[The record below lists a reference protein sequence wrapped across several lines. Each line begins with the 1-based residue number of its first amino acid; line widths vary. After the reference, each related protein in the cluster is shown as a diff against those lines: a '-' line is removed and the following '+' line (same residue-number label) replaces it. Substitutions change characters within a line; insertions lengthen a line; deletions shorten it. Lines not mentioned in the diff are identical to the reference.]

1 MNIRSL
7 TLPFCA
13 VAALALGGCTSAPPK
28 RPGAAP
34 TRQVLIPPP
43 KSSVTRRKPVS
54 EAVADASSE
63 ALAASPQLRMSEEL
77 QGIDALEDVVVERD
91 GPPDPRDIP
100 PNLDQIPDP
109 IPTHEPPSPGG
120 NRPNYEVLGQTY
132 KVMTS
137 ARSFRETGLASWYG
151 TKFHGKKT
159 SNGEVYD
166 MFELTAAHKQL
177 PLPTYV
183 RITNLGNGKSVIVRV
198 NDRGPFHPGRV
209 IDLSYAAAVR
219 LGTVDRIAMVEVEAI
234 TPGQKLT
241 PAPQLQVKAVAP
253 GRAGLL
259 QVAAYSDPIN
269 ALALREELTGQGFKP
284 VQVRSGRL
292 SNGDPVHRVVIGPF
306 PQPKGM
312 DKVRTRLRAI
322 GYEAIAVADSAP
334 DKPRP
339 TRTARR

>member
-1 MNIRSL
+1 M
-7 TLPFCA
+7 
-13 VAALALGGCTSAPPK
+13 ALGACTTAPPK
-28 RPGAAP
+28 RPGAGP
-34 TRQVLIPPP
+34 SRQVLIPAP
-43 KSSVTRRKPVS
+43 KISVVRRKPALD
-54 EAVADASSE
+54 AVAE
-63 ALAASPQLRMSEEL
+63 ATNVAPAESPQLKMSEEL
-77 QGIDALEDVVVERD
+77 QDIDVPDDVVVARD

-100 PNLDQIPDP
+100 PNLDKIPDP

-132 KVMTS
+132 KVMSS
-137 ARSFRETGLASWYG
+137 AHSFRETGLASWYG

-209 IDLSYAAAVR
+209 IDLSYAAAIR
-219 LGTVDRIAMVEVEAI
+219 LDTVDKIAMVEVEAI
-234 TPGQKLT
+234 TPGKKLT
-241 PAPQLQVKAVAP
+241 PPPKLQVAVASP

-269 ALALREELTGQGFKP
+269 ALALREELAGQGFKP
-284 VQVRSGRL
+284 VQVRSGTL
-292 SNGDPVHRVVIGPF
+292 SNGDEVHRVMIGPF
-306 PQPKGM
+306 PQAKNM
-312 DKVRTRLRAI
+312 DKVRMRLRAI
-322 GYEAIAVADSAP
+322 GYEPIAVADGAS
-334 DKPRP
+334 DKSRP